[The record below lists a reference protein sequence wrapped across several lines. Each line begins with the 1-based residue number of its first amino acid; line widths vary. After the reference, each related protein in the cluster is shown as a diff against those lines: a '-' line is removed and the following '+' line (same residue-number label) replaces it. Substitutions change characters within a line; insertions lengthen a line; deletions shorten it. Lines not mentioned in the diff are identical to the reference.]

1 MYQNINAETQK
12 IVTIALKRL
21 QNAVISAIEFTHR
34 KKTKRENYAVRSPF
48 DNNGKKKKNNW
59 LLEFDSWI
67 DSGMYRMFADGS
79 ERWENIRVF
88 FQKFRVT
95 GYKKAMVEIV
105 DEGITIGLVGLI
117 LLLALALPA
126 FDETNKNWR
135 DKEEYSVVF
144 LDRYGKEI
152 GRRGVRQAD
161 SDEIDTLPDH
171 FIKAVLATEDRR
183 FFEHYGIDFLGLGRA
198 LAENVR
204 ANSVVQ
210 GGSSIS
216 QQLAKNL
223 FLTNERTIERK
234 IKEAF
239 LAFWLET
246 NLTKNEILK
255 LYLDRAYMG
264 GGNFGIAAA
273 SEFYFE
279 KSAKDLSL
287 SEAAMLAG
295 LFKAP
300 TKYAPHINLPNARAR
315 ANEVLT
321 NMVQASFMTE
331 GQVVAARKKPATP
344 VERNDDEGPNYFMDW
359 AFEEVQEIARGLP
372 DKTFFAKSTVDVDL
386 QKAAEEAISSHLR
399 QFGKEKGVS
408 EAAMVVMDNEGAVR
422 AMVGGDDYGASQF
435 NRATNSRRQPGSSFK
450 PFVYATAVE
459 ELELTET
466 SRVVDGPVCITTAGR
481 SWCPGNYAGRYRGR
495 IDLQTA
501 IVKSINT
508 IPVKF
513 YVGADGRKGIGGQ
526 KIVDNAR
533 NMGIESELI
542 MSPAMVLGANGLT
555 VIEMATGYGTFMTG
569 GYRINRHGIT
579 QLTNSQ
585 GEVIYDRR
593 KAGFRSERV
602 LSERTVGV
610 MNRMM
615 AQIPEWGTARN
626 AALEGIRAAGK
637 TGTTNSYRDAWFVGF
652 TGNFVGAVW
661 MGNDN
666 YKPTRRLTGGNLP
679 AMIWKQFMTF
689 AHQNIDLKPVPYI
702 DNPLPSVPEKEAGDN
717 LAGAIQPVLRP
728 KTLSEAAEDT
738 LRDLGRKLRSVKP
751 VKQPQVLA
759 LIEQKAQTAQ

>member
-1 MYQNINAETQK
+1 M
-12 IVTIALKRL
+12 
-21 QNAVISAIEFTHR
+21 
-34 KKTKRENYAVRSPF
+34 RSPF
-48 DNNGKKKKNNW
+48 DNNGRKKKNNW
-59 LLEFDSWI
+59 LLEIDSWI
-67 DSGMYRMFADGS
+67 DSSMFKMFSGGS
-79 ERWENIRVF
+79 ERWENITVF
-88 FQKFRVT
+88 FQRFRVT
-95 GYKKAMVEIV
+95 GFKKFMVEIV
-105 DEGITIGLVGLI
+105 DEGFTIGLVGLI

-246 NLTKNEILK
+246 NLTKKEILK

-264 GGNFGIAAA
+264 GGNFGISAAA
-273 SEFYFE
+273 EFFFE
-279 KSAKDLSL
+279 KSAKDLTL
-287 SEAAMLAG
+287 SEAAMMAG
-295 LFKAP
+295 LYKAP

-321 NMVQASFMTE
+321 NMVQAGFMTE

-344 VERNDDEGPNYFMDW
+344 IERNDVEGPNYFMDW

-372 DKTFFAKSTVDVDL
+372 DKTFFAKTTVDVDL
-386 QKAAEEAISSHLR
+386 QKAAEEAISSNLR

-408 EAAMVVMDNEGAVR
+408 EAAMVVLDHEGAVR
-422 AMVGGDDYGASQF
+422 AMVGGNDYGSSQF
-435 NRATNSRRQPGSSFK
+435 NRATNSKRQPGSSFK

-466 SRVVDGPVCITTAGR
+466 SRVVDGPICVTTAGR
-481 SWCPGNYAGRYRGR
+481 SWCPGNYAGRHSGA

-508 IPVKF
+508 IPVKL
-513 YVGADGRKGIGGQ
+513 YVGADGRKGIGGK
-526 KIVDNAR
+526 KIVETAR
-533 NMGIESELI
+533 RMGVESELI

-555 VIEMATGYGTFMTG
+555 VMEMATGYGTFMTG
-569 GYRINRHGIT
+569 GYKLNRHGIS

-593 KAGFRSERV
+593 EQNIQSERV
-602 LSERTVGV
+602 MSERTVGV

-637 TGTTNSYRDAWFVGF
+637 TGTTNSYRDAWFIGF
-652 TGNFVGAVW
+652 TGNYVAAVW
-661 MGNDN
+661 FGNDN
-666 YKPTRRLTGGNLP
+666 YQPTKRLTGGNLP
-679 AMIWKQFMTF
+679 AMTWQRFMTF

-702 DNPLPSVPEKEAGDN
+702 DNPLPGIPEKPEGEAIVGD
-717 LAGAIQPVLRP
+717 IQPILRP
-728 KTLSEAAEDT
+728 KTLSEAAEKT
-738 LRDLGRKLRSVKP
+738 LRDLGRKLRSVSP
-751 VKQPQVLA
+751 VKQPQVVA
-759 LIEQKAQTAQ
+759 ARAQKEQTAQ